1 MEQLPTRWLHETRA
15 MVYRGPDTARR
26 AKKLMGCYG
35 WECVAESPVAV
46 KQTWWQRLLG
56 RSSPNRVRIVYQ
68 RPYAARPYGLFHV
81 PPHWSPG
88 VRPQRPDAVGHGG

>member
-1 MEQLPTRWLHETRA
+1 MDQLPTRWLHETRT

-35 WECVAESPVAV
+35 WACVAEHPVAA
-46 KQTWWQRLLG
+46 QPSWWQRLL
-56 RSSPNRVRIVYQ
+56 RRPSRTRVQVVYQ
-68 RPYAARPYGLFHV
+68 RPYAARPYALFHA

-88 VRPQRPDAVGHGG
+88 VRPPRPGAVSQGG